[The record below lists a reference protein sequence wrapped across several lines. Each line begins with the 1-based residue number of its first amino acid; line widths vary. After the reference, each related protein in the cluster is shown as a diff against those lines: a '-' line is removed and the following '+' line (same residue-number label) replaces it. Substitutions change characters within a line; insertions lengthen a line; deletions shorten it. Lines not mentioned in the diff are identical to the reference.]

1 MKPEESSSMST
12 DTLPSSNSDTEK
24 FESTFIQG
32 FVTKFIL
39 YEENKGRFC
48 FKNSNNNSIA
58 TCQTLALSCLATKT
72 TYTCSLGLWLSIN
85 IWLLGSL

>member
-32 FVTKFIL
+32 FATKFIL
-39 YEENKGRFC
+39 YEENKHLVAWQPKPRTH
-48 FKNSNNNSIA
+48 A
-58 TCQTLALSCLATKT
+58 H
-72 TYTCSLGLWLSIN
+72 
-85 IWLLGSL
+85 